1 MSYKIGDK
9 VKILKEEYLPNDRE
23 NIFPCFIDEMLKY
36 CGKDGVI
43 VNSFYDSDEDMTLY
57 TIAFEF
63 ENNINTEYDF
73 AEWMFEKS
81 VKNEIEEIN
90 LSDFD
95 TLESLLDYVRDKY
108 GKRFDKKIAR
118 KKFLELQP
126 TEEEIEV
133 LQMLN
138 YLGGSLFYD
147 NGDSFVI
154 VNGKAFKM
162 KMFERFEEIMD
173 YLEFTDNVCL
183 SIKLLLGESEEK

>member
-9 VKILKEEYLPNDRE
+9 VKILKEECLPNDRE

-43 VNSFYDSDEDMTLY
+43 VKDIYDGDEDMILY

-63 ENNINTEYDF
+63 ENNEIAEYDF

-81 VKNEIEEIN
+81 VKNEIEKIN

-147 NGDSFVI
+147 NGNSFVI
-154 VNGKAFKM
+154 VKGKAFKM